1 LFSPPLSQA
10 DERGLPAQHGILNFG
25 KVDDRLYRGAQ
36 PDATA
41 IANLNE
47 LGVRMVINLRMPDDV
62 RKTEE
67 AEARTHGMLSTN
79 VPMAGL
85 AKPTDDQVQRVLALI
100 QTAPG
105 PVFVHCEHGCDRT
118 GTIIACYRI
127 QHDRWSNSAALREAE
142 LYGLSKLE
150 LGMREYIMR
159 FKPKS
164 SP

>member
-1 LFSPPLSQA
+1 VSRAEQ
-10 DERGLPAQHGILNFG
+10 RGLPAQYGILNFG
-25 KVDDRLYRGAQ
+25 KVNDSLFRGAQ
-36 PDATA
+36 PDATGM
-41 IANLNE
+41 ANLKE
-47 LGVRMVINLRMPDDV
+47 LGVRTVINLRMPDDV

-67 AEARTHGMLSTN
+67 AEARSHGMLYTN
-79 VPMAGL
+79 GPMAGL
-85 AKPTDDQVQRVLALI
+85 GKPTDDQVQRVLALI

-127 QHDRWSNSAALREAE
+127 QHDGWSNSAALREAE

-164 SP
+164 IP